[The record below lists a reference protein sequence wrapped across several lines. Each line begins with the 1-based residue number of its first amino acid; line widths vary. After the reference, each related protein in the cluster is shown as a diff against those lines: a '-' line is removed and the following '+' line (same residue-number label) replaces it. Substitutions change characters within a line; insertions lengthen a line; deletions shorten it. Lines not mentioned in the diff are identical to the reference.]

1 MPRFLRLTLLLTS
14 ALCLPLASLPAAAPR
29 PNILWIIVDD
39 ISPNF
44 GCYGETSIRT
54 PNVDA
59 LAKSGVLFEQAHTT
73 APVCSASRSALIT
86 GMYQTTIGAHN
97 HRSNRGA
104 NKVRLP
110 EGVEL
115 VPALFQKAGYY
126 TCISDGKPD
135 ARTLGK
141 TDYNFEW
148 DRSVY
153 NGPDWSGRKP
163 GQPFFMQVQLLGGKH
178 RDLGRWKELDAY
190 FGSSATDPDSVAS
203 LPPYYPRDPVILAD
217 WAHYLDSMRMTDIEV
232 GRVMD
237 RLKAEGLLENTL
249 IILIGDHG
257 VSHARGKQFL
267 YTEGTRIPFIISGP
281 GVRAGQVRKDLIEQ
295 IDMAATSLAAAGIP
309 IPKTM
314 QARDVLD
321 PSYEKRD
328 AVFSARDR
336 CDETV
341 DRIRSVR
348 TDRWLYIR
356 NYYPLRP
363 HLQPNAYKDSKPI
376 LIRLREL
383 HAAGTLDS
391 LSERLLFAPTR
402 APEELYE
409 WIHDRWEINN
419 LASEPSRWPVL
430 AELRGRLDRWIVE
443 TNDQGRFP
451 ESKAVYE
458 GNVRTQRHRDNAAAA
473 SAINQNIETMLR
485 WQADGR

>member
-1 MPRFLRLTLLLTS
+1 MSRLLRLTLLFAG
-14 ALCLPLASLPAAAPR
+14 ALAHTAGGLHAATAR

-44 GCYGETSIRT
+44 GCCGETDIRT

-59 LAKSGVLFEQAHTT
+59 IAKSGILFAQAHTT

-86 GMYQTTIGAHN
+86 GMYQTTIGAQN
-97 HRSNRGA
+97 HRSGRGA

-190 FGSSATDPDSVAS
+190 FGADATAPDSVAS

-232 GRVMD
+232 GRVID
-237 RLKAEGLLENTL
+237 RLRSEGLLENTL

-267 YTEGTRIPFIISGP
+267 YTEGTRIPFIVSGP
-281 GVRAGQVRKDLIEQ
+281 GVRAGQLRNDLIEQ
-295 IDMAATSLAAAGIP
+295 IDMAAISLAAAGIP
-309 IPKTM
+309 IPATM
-314 QARDVLD
+314 QARNVLAAD
-321 PSYEKRD
+321 YVKRD
-328 AVFSARDR
+328 AVFAARDR

-356 NYYPLRP
+356 NYHPLRP
-363 HLQPNAYKDSKPI
+363 HLQPNAYKDTKPI

-383 HAAGTLDS
+383 HAAGTLDT

-409 WIHDRWEINN
+409 WVNDRWEINN
-419 LASEPSRWPVL
+419 LAGEPSRWPVL
-430 AELRGRLDRWIVE
+430 AELRARLDRWIVE
-443 TNDQGRFP
+443 TNDHGREP
-451 ESKAVYE
+451 ESQAVYE
-458 GNVRTQRHRDNAAAA
+458 GNVRTQRHRGNDAAA
-473 SAINQNIETMLR
+473 STINKNIETMLR
-485 WQADGR
+485 WQADGI